1 MFVDYHMHT
10 AHSVDS
16 RVAMRHLCDRAVELG
31 LDEIAVTDHLDYNQA
46 DPGCGLYDVDAWFD
60 DYAQTT
66 PAFADRLTVRAG
78 IEIGEP
84 HLYADRLEPLLARP
98 FDVVIGSIHYVG
110 PYGVHEDVFDKLP
123 LDEALTAYFD
133 AQAEMARSGL
143 IDVLAHLDYFQRY
156 TLQRG
161 MPPFEPE
168 RWERPIRDALQ
179 AVIASDI
186 ALEVNTSGV
195 RQQPGVTF
203 PGETILTWYH
213 EMGGRAIT
221 VGSDAHE
228 LDHLAADIPE
238 TLTTLRRIG
247 FATQCVFEDRQ
258 RSIIPIES

>member
-10 AHSVDS
+10 SHSVDS
-16 RVAMRHLCDRAVELG
+16 RVTMRQVCDRAVELG
-31 LDEIAVTDHLDYNQA
+31 LDEIALTDHLDYNQA
-46 DPGCGLYDVDAWFD
+46 DPGCGLYDVEAWFE
-60 DYAQTT
+60 DYERVVSAM
-66 PAFADRLTVRAG
+66 ADRLTVRAG

-84 HLYADRLEPLLARP
+84 HLYADRLEPLLAQP

-110 PYGVHEDVFDKLP
+110 SYGVHEDVFDKMP

-133 AQAEMARSGL
+133 AQVDLAASGL

-168 RWERPIRDALQ
+168 AWEGPIRAALQ
-179 AVIASDI
+179 AVIDNDI

-203 PGETILTWYH
+203 PGRTILRWYH
-213 EMGGRAIT
+213 DMGGRAIT
-221 VGSDAHE
+221 VGSDAHY
-228 LDHLAADIPE
+228 LDHLAADIPD
-238 TLTTLRRIG
+238 TTTMLREIG
-247 FATQCVFEDRQ
+247 FTSQCVFDTR
-258 RSIIPIES
+258 RRRDVPLGS